1 MWFDEFKTPI
11 GMLKVAV
18 DETCLRYVLF
28 ESNKHEP
35 VHVVD
40 WKKDRSFTQGAREQ
54 LLQYFAGERK
64 KFELEIS
71 LAGTEF
77 QQRTW
82 RTLANIPYAE
92 TWSYA
97 ELAKRVNSPK
107 AVRAV
112 GAANGRNPLP
122 IVLPCHRVI
131 GSNGALTGFGGGLP
145 IKQWLLEHERRTNPS
160 RSDTSCFSNS

>member
-40 WKKDRSFTQGAREQ
+40 WKKDRSVTQVAREQ

-64 KFELEIS
+64 KFELEIK
-71 LAGTEF
+71 LNGTEF

-82 RTLANIPYAE
+82 QMLANIPYAE

-145 IKQWLLEHERRTNPS
+145 IKQWLLQHECHLNLTQ
-160 RSDTSCFSNS
+160 